1 MPVLEKR
8 AWITLWA
15 MCPAYLVY
23 FVIQAAYPEL
33 TPTHLSR
40 FGLLA
45 VIACIHAAGYI
56 GGELV
61 LRRQHRGEP
70 LDGDE
75 RDLAI
80 DARATRAAYF
90 LLLSGMIVAGMIM
103 PFTDSGWEVA
113 NTALFFIVLAETLRV
128 VLTLRAYHP
137 RAARA

>member
-8 AWITLWA
+8 AWITVWA

-23 FVIQAAYPEL
+23 FVIVAAYPQL
-33 TPTHLSR
+33 TPTPLSK

-61 LRRQHRGEP
+61 VRRQHRGES

-75 RDLAI
+75 RDHAI

-90 LLLSGMIVAGMIM
+90 MLLTGMILCGMVM
-103 PFTDSGWEVA
+103 PFTDSGWKVA
-113 NTALFFIVLAETLRV
+113 NAALFFIVLSETLRV

-137 RAARA
+137 RAAH